1 MRTHPL
7 QFRLL
12 LLLILAWAVA
22 PAADAPVFAAK
33 RVVILVIDGPRW
45 TETFGEPT
53 RQYVPVQD
61 KELLPQGV
69 FFSDFAN
76 DGPTYTN
83 AGHTALVTGFHQ
95 EINNNGLELPANPV
109 LFQRWL
115 KQSGA
120 PATDAWVVSSKDK
133 LQILTDCSAVGW
145 RHQWVCSFDC
155 GKGGAGV
162 GAGYRDDATTR
173 KRALEVLR
181 EHKPHAMLINLKE
194 PDASGHAKNWEGF
207 LQGIRDGDAF
217 AGELW
222 KLLRDEAPFAGETA
236 LFITNDH
243 GRHLDG
249 HKDGFVSHGDDCP
262 GCHHIQLVALGPG
275 FRKGAVV
282 ARHGCQLDV
291 AVTAAAILGLEH
303 TGSQGRVLTELVS
316 EPTAAPAAPTAAPG
330 QDPAK

>member
-1 MRTHPL
+1 MRSNL
-7 QFRLL
+7 ILL
-12 LLLILAWAVA
+12 LLTSLAWGACVGA
-22 PAADAPVFAAK
+22 GEAPVFAAK

-45 TETFGEPT
+45 TETFGEPQ

-69 FFSDFAN
+69 FFSDCAN

-83 AGHTALVTGFHQ
+83 AGHAALVTGFHQ
-95 EINNNGLELPANPV
+95 DINNNGLELPANPSI
-109 LFQRWL
+109 FQLWL

-133 LQILTDCSAVGW
+133 LQILTDSRAKGW
-145 RHQWVCSFDC
+145 NHQHVCSQDC
-155 GKGGAGV
+155 GKDGGGV

-173 KRALEVLR
+173 KRALELLR
-181 EHKPHAMLINLKE
+181 QHKPHAMLINLKE
-194 PDASGHAKNWEGF
+194 PDASGHGKRWEGY

-222 KLLRDEAPFAGETA
+222 KVLRDEAPFAGETA

-249 HKDGFVSHGDDCP
+249 HKDGFISHGDDCA
-262 GCHHIQLVALGPG
+262 GCRKIQLIALGPG

-282 ARHGCQLDV
+282 TRHTNQTDV
-291 AVTAAAILGLEH
+291 AATAAAILGL
-303 TGSQGRVLTELVS
+303 TLPGSAGRVLTELVS
-316 EPTAAPAAPTAAPG
+316 EPAK
-330 QDPAK
+330 DPQK

>member
-1 MRTHPL
+1 MRKNPPV
-7 QFRLL
+7 LL
-12 LLLILAWAVA
+12 LLLILTWN
-22 PAADAPVFAAK
+22 AANAGETPGFAAK

-45 TETFGEPT
+45 TETFGEPQ
-53 RQYVPVQD
+53 RQYVPVQTR
-61 KELLPQGV
+61 ELMPQGV

-120 PATDAWVVSSKDK
+120 PVTDAWVVSSKDK
-133 LQILTDCSAVGW
+133 LQILTDCRAKEW
-145 RHQWVCSFDC
+145 NHRFVCSFDC
-155 GKGGAGV
+155 GKDGAGV

-181 EHKPHAMLINLKE
+181 QHKPHAMLINLKE
-194 PDASGHAKNWEGF
+194 PDASGHGKNWEGY

-222 KLLRDEAPFAGETA
+222 KVLRDEAPFAGETA

-243 GRHLDG
+243 GRHVDG

-262 GCHHIQLVALGPG
+262 GCHRIQLIALGPG

-282 ARHGCQLDV
+282 ARHANQTDV
-291 AVTAAAILGLEH
+291 AVTAAAILGLAIP
-303 TGSQGRVLTELVS
+303 GSQGRLLGELVI
-316 EPTAAPAAPTAAPG
+316 EQPAIPAPAQEAG
-330 QDPAK
+330 R